1 MNIPDFL
8 DPAVPTIMRQLKQAG
23 YVTALYGKWHMTT
36 YDPPGGMPEPDV
48 YGVDEY
54 QIAERRTRRPENY
67 LWSDHPCGRNHII
80 DCNEYIFDDGTG
92 SRIVMPAR

>member
-36 YDPPGGMPEPDV
+36 YDPPRGDARAGRLRGGRIPD
-48 YGVDEY
+48 
-54 QIAERRTRRPENY
+54 RRAADKAAGK
-67 LWSDHPCGRNHII
+67 LSL
-80 DCNEYIFDDGTG
+80 
-92 SRIVMPAR
+92 V